1 MENKEVANHGI
12 DLENFDYE
20 NSNPISMLFGFLPGM
35 SQPTGPNV
43 HGVSSG
49 GWGPYSSWMKS
60 KGIDVGPREF
70 LLQGIMDKFRGA
82 IPDNIGGGGSS
93 GGGGDAGD
101 DEAMTTPAESM
112 LQALQY
118 GPTGYTDAMRANL
131 GMDVPNAGFQ
141 GGQRPVSEMMKYP
154 SPTGYQPVAPTYDPL
169 APALERGPKTPATV
183 KDLYIGYNGAA
194 PGGKSE
200 KDNDPSSWFKDLFG
214 GFMGDRSSHGG
225 N

>member
-1 MENKEVANHGI
+1 MPTQSSNPLMDLLAPFLAMGNYDANHSHGRDHGEWDGQSWLSKI
-12 DLENFDYE
+12 
-20 NSNPISMLFGFLPGM
+20 FGGM
-35 SQPTGPNV
+35 GDNEGS
-43 HGVSSG
+43 
-49 GWGPYSSWMKS
+49 
-60 KGIDVGPREF
+60 E
-70 LLQGIMDKFRGA
+70 GA
-82 IPDNIGGGGSS
+82 PDNEGAEG
-93 GGGGDAGD
+93 
-101 DEAMTTPAESM
+101 EAMTTPAESM

-141 GGQRPVSEMMKYP
+141 GGQRQVSEMMKYP

-214 GFMGDRSSHGG
+214 GFMGDRTSHGG